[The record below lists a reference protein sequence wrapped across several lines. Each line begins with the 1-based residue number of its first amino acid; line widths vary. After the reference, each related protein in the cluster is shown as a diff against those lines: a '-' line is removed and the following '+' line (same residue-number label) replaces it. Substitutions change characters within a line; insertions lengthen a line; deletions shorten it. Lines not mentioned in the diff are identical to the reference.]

1 MGTQVSSEA
10 AMATRLL
17 LERLRRLSPSRTS
30 DTSTVEEILSEV
42 PVHNRER
49 VLAVLE
55 VLSERDPS
63 SRGDDALATGARL
76 VLDGARELWGRHAS
90 PPLEIEKLRWS

>member
-10 AMATRLL
+10 AMATQLL
-17 LERLRRLSPSRTS
+17 LERLRRLSPSRTTA
-30 DTSTVEEILSEV
+30 TSTVEEILSEV
-42 PVHNRER
+42 PVQNRER

-63 SRGDDALATGARL
+63 SRDDALATGARL
-76 VLDGARELWGRHAS
+76 VLNGARELWGRNGSLQRAAWEG
-90 PPLEIEKLRWS
+90 PDDA